1 MADNGLQCRVW
12 HSSSLSASSTMSPG
26 CPLSKGYGCTGT
38 QQGSRRKRWRRAQ
51 SLWGSQW
58 VTMES
63 GGGTPAAGEGVQSQ
77 GQDTCRGMGT
87 GNMHSPWL
95 LPATL
100 YDCPGGSR
108 GREVQAE
115 PTTQAQGTSPTAA
128 TYSRGAGRQQGS
140 GQVGKGARRERGDTV
155 TTSGICSPATHVSK
169 QREYKPSRAMNHPRL
184 PHPQPPGCISTCS
197 SHPGWAMLFLQ
208 GSVCNCKSPSAAL
221 YMGCSDSWCHPHPLC
236 HPPVSSVPLPR
247 MPHG

>member
-1 MADNGLQCRVW
+1 MVSSAGSGTPAASVPAAPCPQAVPSPRAMDAQAHSRVHAGRDGGGHSPSGAANG
-12 HSSSLSASSTMSPG
+12 SP
-26 CPLSKGYGCTGT
+26 
-38 QQGSRRKRWRRAQ
+38 WRA
-51 SLWGSQW
+51 
-58 VTMES
+58 
-63 GGGTPAAGEGVQSQ
+63 GGGTPATGEGVQSQ
-77 GQDTCRGMGT
+77 GQDTCSGMGT